1 MTNDVVDFDLHAYV
15 DAQLDVARRIEIE
28 AYLSQHPQAAA
39 QVMAD
44 LRIRGE
50 LRLALAERP
59 SPAKPMTREAAA
71 RLQRSLGSR
80 HQYGAL
86 QRAAV
91 VLVIVTGLGGA
102 PISARAVDTSCPL
115 TQHKTPAGRRH
126 VFWFDD
132 C

>member
-15 DAQLDVARRIEIE
+15 DAQLDVARRIEVE

-59 SPAKPMTREAAA
+59 SPAKPITREAAA

-80 HQYGAL
+80 NQYGAL

-91 VLVIVTGLGGA
+91 VLVLVTGLGG
-102 PISARAVDTSCPL
+102 SAYFGPRGGHVMPTHSAQNTCGPPPL
-115 TQHKTPAGRRH
+115 LLVR
-126 VFWFDD
+126 
-132 C
+132 

>member
-15 DAQLDVARRIEIE
+15 DAQLDVARRIEVE
-28 AYLSQHPQAAA
+28 AYLSEHPQAAA

-50 LRLALAERP
+50 LRLALAEGP

-80 HQYGAL
+80 HLYGAL

-91 VLVIVTGLGGA
+91 VLVFIVTGLGG
-102 PISARAVDTSCPL
+102 SAYFGPRGGHVMPTHSAQNTCGPPPL
-115 TQHKTPAGRRH
+115 LLVR
-126 VFWFDD
+126 
-132 C
+132 